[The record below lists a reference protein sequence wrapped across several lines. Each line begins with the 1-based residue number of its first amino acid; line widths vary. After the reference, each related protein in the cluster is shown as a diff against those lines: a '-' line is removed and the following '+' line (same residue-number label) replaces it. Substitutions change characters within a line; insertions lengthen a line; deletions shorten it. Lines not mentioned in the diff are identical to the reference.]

1 MERVGV
7 GSLIWY
13 PGVLAASLVGALV
26 SGMSTILLFVIV
38 GETLFY
44 FLSLCF
50 TALVAALCAG
60 FVGDALAANRR
71 RVRLWSV
78 VGVSG
83 VAGILAALANLAFV
97 DSVGNRVG
105 LAQISLGQQMDLSA
119 IFIALV
125 SSVAAWGLRRPPVT
139 PGTKAPRDAR
149 SAVLLLLLASL
160 LLVAGVVIDG
170 ISGPVA

>member
-1 MERVGV
+1 MF
-7 GSLIWY
+7 
-13 PGVLAASLVGALV
+13 
-26 SGMSTILLFVIV
+26 TILLFVIV

-50 TALVAALCAG
+50 TALVAALCAVL
-60 FVGDALAANRR
+60 VGDALAANGR

-83 VAGILAALANLAFV
+83 VAGILTALANLAFV
-97 DSVGNRVG
+97 DSVGNRG
-105 LAQISLGQQMDLSA
+105 GFAQISLGQQMDVSA

-125 SSVAAWGLRRPPVT
+125 SGVAAWGLRRPPVT
-139 PGTKAPRDAR
+139 PGTEAPRDAR
-149 SAVLLLLLASL
+149 SALLLVLLASL
-160 LLVAGVVIDG
+160 LLVAGVFIEG